1 MQGTYTLVLEQVTS
15 SLQALRDECCQKAS
29 SSQTLIRSDLDQI
42 VSSLRFLE
50 EKVRGETL
58 KHQQQPQQTDCETA
72 GEEGKIHSVASLV
85 LVLCVPGGVCEE
97 AEGVCAECVAPYIS
111 SVLEALAEKISAGFS
126 EMQQTLRTQMDAVF
140 AHKSGGTEETK
151 KVKGQSASTAPR

>member
-1 MQGTYTLVLEQVTS
+1 MQATYTLVLEQVSS

-50 EKVRGETL
+50 GKVRGETL
-58 KHQQQPQQTDCETA
+58 KHRQQHQTDCEPLL
-72 GEEGKIHSVASLV
+72 ERKKKIQCGITGSA
-85 LVLCVPGGVCEE
+85 LCVPACVCEE

-151 KVKGQSASTAPR
+151 KVKGQSASTAP